1 MKLFR
6 HSEPLEILR
15 NMFFVVLFLVT
26 QLLIGMTVSLK
37 NSVTS
42 QQVFD
47 SFSAGFLLHNM
58 WPCVA
63 YMDFCPPVQQ

>member
-6 HSEPLEILR
+6 DSEPLEILR

-47 SFSAGFLLHNM
+47 SFFSWFSTS
-58 WPCVA
+58 
-63 YMDFCPPVQQ
+63 